1 MGWLMLCCICA
12 NKWTGWRQWLT
23 SVYTIP
29 SQGDLFPPDHQ
40 KHPTWHHLPRPAWCC
55 EVLMGIRQ
63 NSTGEGGKD
72 EVLWLWDSTCVHAQS
87 CLVFQ
92 YRCHPG
98 KLSCCLHS
106 HSNPPAELYA
116 CSLPTLSPAKWK
128 KPHTKNILKT
138 SHSGIS
144 RWQES
149 LPLY

>member
-1 MGWLMLCCICA
+1 MGWLMLCCICVNGQA
-12 NKWTGWRQWLT
+12 GGNGSPLYTPSSVRVICSLPTTRNILPDIT
-23 SVYTIP
+23 SP
-29 SQGDLFPPDHQ
+29 DLPG
-40 KHPTWHHLPRPAWCC
+40 CC

-92 YRCHPG
+92 YRCHPD

-106 HSNPPAELYA
+106 HSDPPAELYA

-128 KPHTKNILKT
+128 KTHTKNILKT